1 MIAVG
6 LAIEALAI
14 PLVIGGLVVTGA
26 GGVVLLW
33 ASIVVVLVGLVVT
46 TVGVRRARPP
56 RAGWQP
62 PRPIGDA

>member
-26 GGVVLLW
+26 AGVALLW

-46 TVGVRRARPP
+46 TVGVRRARPS
-56 RAGWQP
+56 RVGWRP